1 MTKIKQGKEEI
12 VYLLKQVVEKY
23 KTETGVEIVQNTN
36 RKNYEGLAILLSDI
50 TKDFPERLQELG
62 TDSYSPDTNP
72 NAKEFPYRKYDITG
86 GQIKDALNGIVS
98 HPRPYLVDAC
108 YIYLFG
114 IGRKR
119 FASNPT
125 DPNLLETSGQE
136 KNDDVFIIE
145 EENIEL
151 KKQLSQVKKQYS
163 KKTSGLKTLSVVIF
177 LILCGIL
184 INYNQSNNKWNVL
197 KRDMNILPYQ
207 PTPMEIDSLE
217 GIWLCYTGSP
227 QARIS
232 DPKRFHKVVSNIV
245 SIKYKDGYFTFNRY
259 GASFDHVGYMQ
270 FESPGIV
277 SIYSRVKNKEN
288 TTESPRHS
296 LLDLNYN
303 NTNLT
308 AISTSWNFDI
318 GKKNKIIG
326 IREVY
331 TKLGKGGDIEE
342 VINDIENASC
352 GCKIIKWHKPDNIVH
367 SFYLKNEIL
376 DSISS
381 PDLKSLI
388 DEKSILLGRP
398 QEGVVLT
405 KDTTINF

>member
-1 MTKIKQGKEEI
+1 
-12 VYLLKQVVEKY
+12 
-23 KTETGVEIVQNTN
+23 
-36 RKNYEGLAILLSDI
+36 
-50 TKDFPERLQELG
+50 
-62 TDSYSPDTNP
+62 
-72 NAKEFPYRKYDITG
+72 
-86 GQIKDALNGIVS
+86 
-98 HPRPYLVDAC
+98 
-108 YIYLFG
+108 
-114 IGRKR
+114 
-119 FASNPT
+119 
-125 DPNLLETSGQE
+125 LLETSGQE
-136 KNDDVFIIE
+136 KSDDVFIIE

-151 KKQLSQVKKQYS
+151 KKQLSQVEKQYS
-163 KKTSGLKTLSVVIF
+163 KKTVALKTLSVVLF
-177 LILCGIL
+177 LILAGVL
-184 INYNQSNNKWNVL
+184 INYNESKTNWNVL
-197 KRDMNILPYQ
+197 KRDMNLLPYQ
-207 PTPMEIDSLE
+207 PTQMEIDSLE
-217 GIWLCYTGSP
+217 GVWLCYTGSP

-303 NTNLT
+303 NSNLT

-331 TKLGKGGDIEE
+331 TKLGNGGDIEE

-352 GCKIIKWHKPDNIVH
+352 GCKIIKWHKTDNTIR

-381 PDLKSLI
+381 PELRSLI
-388 DEKSILLGRP
+388 DGKSILLGRP
-398 QEGVVLT
+398 QEGVVIM
-405 KDTTINF
+405 KDTIAY